1 MEPLKPPKEVL
12 ELVQHLVR
20 ELSFEDGV
28 DTLGRWM
35 AHHLAELIDE
45 AENGSTAAKR
55 ARAHKEAVAKILKIW
70 DHRTSLP
77 GKAYPLAPYKDVLRV
92 IDRLQPDS
100 NPFRYFGRHADNK
113 KEQLAADLFDGLSR
127 LIIALLLMK
136 IASGE
141 KSVETH
147 PSATEALSE
156 TEQHVLTALQKWGDL
171 FESTVNSS
179 GRGRKSKKGGDRA
192 KVNLGK
198 VAIRLIDSITTN
210 LVELRSELQETG
222 RR

>member
-1 MEPLKPPKEVL
+1 MEPSKLPKDVL
-12 ELVQHLVR
+12 GLGQHLVH
-20 ELSFEDGV
+20 ELGFEGGV

-35 AHHLAELIDE
+35 AHHLAELINE
-45 AENGSTAAKR
+45 AESGSTVAKR
-55 ARAHKEAVAKILKIW
+55 TRARKEATATILKIW

-100 NPFRYFGRHADNK
+100 NPFRYFGRHAENK

-136 IASGE
+136 IAPSA
-141 KSVETH
+141 KSMEAH

-156 TEQHVLTALQKWGDL
+156 TEQHVLTALRQWGDL
-171 FESTVNSS
+171 FKSTANSP
-179 GRGRKSKKGGDRA
+179 GRGRKNKKKDAGETP
-192 KVNLGK
+192 NLSE
-198 VAIRLIDSITTN
+198 VALRLVDN
-210 LVELRSELQETG
+210 LTATLAELRSEL
-222 RR
+222 

>member
-1 MEPLKPPKEVL
+1 MKPPKDVL
-12 ELVQHLVR
+12 GLGRHLVC
-20 ELSFEDGV
+20 ELGFEDGV

-35 AHHLAELIDE
+35 AHHLAELISE
-45 AENGSTAAKR
+45 AENGSTAVRRTK
-55 ARAHKEAVAKILKIW
+55 ARKEAVATILKIW

-77 GKAYPLAPYKDVLRV
+77 GKAYPLAPYRDVLRV

-141 KSVETH
+141 KSVEAHT
-147 PSATEALSE
+147 SATEALSE
-156 TEQHVLTALQKWGDL
+156 TEQHVLTALQQWGDL
-171 FESTVNSS
+171 FESTANSA
-179 GRGRKSKKGGDRA
+179 GRGRKSKKGRDRA
-192 KVNLGK
+192 KVNLGEA
-198 VAIRLIDSITTN
+198 AIRFVDSITAT
-210 LVELRSELQETG
+210 LVELRSELQGTG